1 MMSSWRIR
9 RNPMSSAEVAVLRP
23 GLAIAGIEL
32 RFGGVTALD
41 GLTLHAAPGQILGV
55 IGPNGAGKTSLFN
68 VITGVFQPNVGSV
81 QLDGRSLVGLRPHA
95 ITAAGI
101 ARTFQNIRLF
111 EDQTVLGNVVLAAD
125 CRRSDGAIAALFGLP
140 SNRSAERAARTRA
153 HEVLSFVGLAAR
165 AEDLARNLSY
175 GAQRRL
181 EIARALATGPRLL
194 LLDEPAAGSNPT
206 ERVELATVIKRIRDE
221 GCGVLLIEHDMPMVM
236 DLCDRVAVLE
246 FGRKIVEGL
255 PRDVQSDPR
264 VIRAYLGESDAA

>member
-1 MMSSWRIR
+1 
-9 RNPMSSAEVAVLRP
+9 MSSAEVAVLRP

-41 GLTLHAAPGQILGV
+41 GLTLHAAPGEILGV

-68 VITGVFQPNVGSV
+68 VITGVFQPNVGTV
-81 QLDGRSLVGLRPHA
+81 QLDGDSLVGLRPHA

-111 EDQTVLGNVVLAAD
+111 EDQTVLDNVMLAAD
-125 CRRSDGAIAALFGLP
+125 CRRSDGTFAALFALP

-153 HEVLSFVGLAAR
+153 HEVLSFVGLATR
-165 AEDLARNLSY
+165 ADDLARNLSY

-206 ERVELATVIKRIRDE
+206 ERVELATVIKRIRGE
-221 GCGVLLIEHDMPMVM
+221 GCGVLLIEHDMAMVM
-236 DLCDRVAVLE
+236 ELCDRVAVLE

-255 PRDVQSDPR
+255 PHDVQSDPR
-264 VIRAYLGESDAA
+264 VIRAYLGDSDAA

>member
-1 MMSSWRIR
+1 
-9 RNPMSSAEVAVLRP
+9 MSSADEPAVRS
-23 GLAIAGIEL
+23 GLAITGVEL

-41 GLTLHAAPGQILGV
+41 GLTLNAGAGEILGV

-68 VITGVFQPNVGSV
+68 VVTGVFQPNAGSV
-81 QLDGRSLVGLRPHA
+81 RLDGRDLTGLRPHV

-111 EDQTVLGNVVLAAD
+111 EDQTALDNVLLAAD
-125 CRRSDGAIAALFGLP
+125 CRRSDGTISALLGLP

-165 AEDLARNLSY
+165 ADDLARNLSY
-175 GAQRRL
+175 GGQRRL

-206 ERVELATVIKRIRDE
+206 ERVELATLIRRICSE
-221 GCGVLLIEHDMPMVM
+221 GCGVLLIEHDMSMVM

-246 FGRKIVEGL
+246 FGRKIAEGL
-255 PRDVQSDPR
+255 PRAVQSDPR
-264 VIRAYLGESDAA
+264 VIRAYLGDADAA

>member
-1 MMSSWRIR
+1 
-9 RNPMSSAEVAVLRP
+9 MSSAEATAVQP
-23 GLAIAGIEL
+23 GLAITGVEL

-41 GLTLHAAPGQILGV
+41 GLTLYAAPGEILGV

-68 VITGVFQPNVGSV
+68 VITGVFQPGAGTV
-81 QLDGRSLVGLRPHA
+81 QFDGRSLAGLRPHA

-111 EDQTVLGNVVLAAD
+111 EDQTVLDNVMLAAD
-125 CRRSDGAIAALFGLP
+125 CRRSDGSIAALFGLP

-153 HEVLSFVGLAAR
+153 QEVLSFVGLATR
-165 AEDLARNLSY
+165 AEHLARNLSY

-206 ERVELATVIKRIRDE
+206 ERVELATVIKRIRGK
-221 GCGVLLIEHDMPMVM
+221 GCGVLLIEHDMAMVM
-236 DLCDRVAVLE
+236 DLCDRIAVLE

-255 PRDVQSDPR
+255 PRDVQSDPQ
-264 VIRAYLGESDAA
+264 VIRAYLGDADAA

>member
-1 MMSSWRIR
+1 
-9 RNPMSSAEVAVLRP
+9 MSSADEPAVRS
-23 GLAIAGIEL
+23 GLAITGVEL

-41 GLTLHAAPGQILGV
+41 GLTLNAGVGEILGV

-68 VITGVFQPNVGSV
+68 VVTGVFQPNAGSV
-81 QLDGRSLVGLRPHA
+81 RLDGRDLTGLRPHV

-111 EDQTVLGNVVLAAD
+111 EDQTALDNVLLAAD
-125 CRRSDGAIAALFGLP
+125 CRRSDGTISALLGLP

-165 AEDLARNLSY
+165 TDDLARNLSY
-175 GAQRRL
+175 GGQRRL
-181 EIARALATGPRLL
+181 EIARALASGPRLL

-206 ERVELATVIKRIRDE
+206 ERLELATIIRRIRGE
-221 GCGVLLIEHDMPMVM
+221 GCSVLLIEHDMSMVM

-246 FGRKIVEGL
+246 FGCKIAEGP
-255 PRDVQSDPR
+255 PRTVQSDPR
-264 VIRAYLGESDAA
+264 VIRAYLGDADAA